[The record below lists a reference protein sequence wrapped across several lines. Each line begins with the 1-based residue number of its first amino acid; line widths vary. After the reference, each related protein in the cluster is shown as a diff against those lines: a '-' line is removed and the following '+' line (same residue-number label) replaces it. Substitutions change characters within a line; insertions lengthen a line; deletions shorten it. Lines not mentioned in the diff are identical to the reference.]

1 MAQVTVTVNDKHY
14 PLACANGEEER
25 LKQLAS
31 YVDGKTKTLAK
42 QLGHVSEARLM
53 LMAAVLIADELH
65 DSLDG
70 KNSDAMLSGLTED
83 DMASVLNEVAFEV
96 EAIAE
101 KLTSA

>member
-1 MAQVTVTVNDKHY
+1 MTQITVTVNDKHY
-14 PLACANGEEER
+14 PLACGDGEEER
-25 LKQLAS
+25 LRKLAA
-31 YVDGKTKTLAK
+31 YVDNKTKALAQ

-70 KNSDAMLSGLTED
+70 KNSAAMLSGLTEE

-96 EAIAE
+96 ESIAE
-101 KLTSA
+101 KLVSA

>member
-1 MAQVTVTVNDKHY
+1 MAQITVTINNKHY
-14 PLACANGEEER
+14 PLACADGDEDR
-25 LKQLAS
+25 LRKLAA
-31 YVDGKTKTLAK
+31 YVDSKTIALAK
-42 QLGHVSEARLM
+42 QLGHVNEARLI

-70 KNSDAMLSGLTED
+70 KNSAAMLSGLTED

>member
-1 MAQVTVTVNDKHY
+1 MAQISVSVNNKHY
-14 PLACANGEEER
+14 PLACADGDEDR
-25 LKQLAS
+25 LHKLAA
-31 YVDGKTKTLAK
+31 YVDNKTKALAK

-70 KNSDAMLSGLTED
+70 KNSAALLSGLTED

>member
-1 MAQVTVTVNDKHY
+1 MAQITVTVNDKHY
-14 PLACANGEEER
+14 PLACANGEEDR
-25 LKQLAS
+25 LHKLAA
-31 YVDGKTKTLAK
+31 YVDNKTQALAK

-70 KNSDAMLSGLTED
+70 KSSSALLSGLTED
-83 DMASVLNEVAFEV
+83 DMASVLNEVASDI

-101 KLTSA
+101 KLTTD

>member
-1 MAQVTVTVNDKHY
+1 MAQITVTVNNKHY
-14 PLACANGEEER
+14 PLACADGDQER
-25 LKQLAS
+25 LNKLAA
-31 YVDGKTKTLAK
+31 YVDSKTQTLAK

-70 KNSDAMLSGLTED
+70 KNSAAMLSGLTED
-83 DMASVLNEVAFEV
+83 DMATVLNEVASDV

-101 KLTSA
+101 KLVNA